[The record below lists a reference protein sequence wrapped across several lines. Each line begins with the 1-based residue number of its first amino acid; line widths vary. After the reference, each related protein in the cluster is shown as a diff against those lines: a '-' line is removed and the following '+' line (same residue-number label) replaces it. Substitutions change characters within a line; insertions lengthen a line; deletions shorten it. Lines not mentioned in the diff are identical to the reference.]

1 MRSRTLLTASLAI
14 ALATVASAPATA
26 TEWIYCSDPEA
37 TVDVGFLL
45 GSVGAF
51 MPAGATLRYKTQH
64 WTTNEAYGDGA
75 LMTVG
80 QGFSDQSMLVVDLYD
95 EGVNAPIAELRVWKA
110 EEGDLTAHAGTLRIP
125 GQGAWAVSCDPS

>member
-1 MRSRTLLTASLAI
+1 MTKTRTTLA
-14 ALATVASAPATA
+14 AVLACGMLAAAPAGA
-26 TEWIYCSDPEA
+26 TEWIYCNDVDA
-37 TVDVGFLL
+37 VVDVGFLL

-51 MPAGATLRYKTQH
+51 MPAGATMRYKTMH

-80 QGFSDQSMLVVDLYD
+80 QGFGDDGMLVVDLYD
-95 EGVNAPIAELRVWKA
+95 EAVDAKIAELRLWKA
-110 EEGDLTAHAGTLRIP
+110 EEGEDVVNAGTLRIL